1 MDVGCWPRP
10 DFSKMLFKIWG
21 VATFPNIFSI
31 FGGFPATSSFWP
43 TFGKVVSFGG
53 GLCGPGSVPIYQSIN
68 QSHRLVM
75 MHGDEFVSRNQDV
88 RRAVQPAGGKSAF
101 APFIYTLH
109 APGQLRPRL
118 PDQRCARSL
127 ASMAPSRERNLDS
140 ISVVLMAAIALY
152 RPRPDDAPA
161 GHQVA
166 RTSHGSRSWGRSCP

>member
-1 MDVGCWPRP
+1 
-10 DFSKMLFKIWG
+10 
-21 VATFPNIFSI
+21 
-31 FGGFPATSSFWP
+31 
-43 TFGKVVSFGG
+43 
-53 GLCGPGSVPIYQSIN
+53 
-68 QSHRLVM
+68 M

-140 ISVVLMAAIALY
+140 ISVVLMAAIALKL
-152 RPRPDDAPA
+152 PFIDHDPMT
-161 GHQVA
+161 HQLA
-166 RTSHGSRSWGRSCP
+166 IK